1 MHLYADEV
9 RRGIR
14 LRHVY
19 EAVAHAKANLYNATC
34 GLTELRIPIQH
45 PVFNRQ
51 AKGGKALIPA
61 TLLTWRHA
69 TGPHH
74 KTTDARTYWG
84 ICQAHGRYKK

>member
-9 RRGIR
+9 RRGIC

-19 EAVAHAKANLYNATC
+19 EAVAHAKANLNDATC

-45 PVFNRQ
+45 AVFNKQ

-61 TLLTWRHA
+61 TLLAGSHPA
-69 TGPHH
+69 SPHH
-74 KTTDARTYWG
+74 KTTDARSNWCV
-84 ICQAHGRYKK
+84 CQTHGG